1 MILRMS
7 LICLLVTGT
16 ILSGDQRS
24 RIRRPQLRVRPD
36 TGPARDTQPDTL
48 EKQARQLSRERSR
61 IRRPQR
67 RQRPVENSFADEDDD
82 TTLSRFAGSRGRPDP
97 EEDERPRF
105 VPSSDRDP
113 DRFSRN
119 RGGSSS
125 SSSFSNSISS
135 ASSASKDSDYKLVC
149 YYTNWSQYRPKI
161 GKFLPE
167 DIDPFLCTHVI
178 FAFGWLKNGKL
189 ASFEE
194 NDETGGGKVG
204 LYDRVTG
211 LKGKNP
217 NLKVLLAIGGWSFG
231 TAKFKEVAKSRFS
244 RQTFVFSAVEF
255 LRENNFDGLDMDWEY
270 PKSSDKES
278 FSSLLTELRQAF
290 EYEAEESR
298 KPRLLL
304 SAAVPVGPDNVRGGY
319 DVPTVAKA
327 LDFVN
332 LMVRLPE
339 VLMETFTPVLFS
351 RPMIST
357 VSGRARLVTTRHST
371 PRHQTQSGENN
382 CPLTL
387 RPRCG
392 PGWEHRKKNL
402 LSACRHMAGH
412 SLSQTGVSTL
422 STRPPAAAAR
432 PGSLPGRPGSSP
444 TTRSVICSSV
454 APTTFGT
461 MR

>member
-7 LICLLVTGT
+7 LICLMVTGT
-16 ILSGDQRS
+16 ILTQEQRS
-24 RIRRPQLRVRPD
+24 RIRRPKLRVRPD
-36 TGPARDTQPDTL
+36 AGPARDIDTDIETEAG

-67 RQRPVENSFADEDDD
+67 RKPVENSFANDDDD

-97 EEDERPRF
+97 EEEEERPRF
-105 VPSSDRDP
+105 VPSNGGAKNFDRDP

-135 ASSASKDSDYKLVC
+135 ASSNNKDTDYKLVC
-149 YYTNWSQYRPKI
+149 YYTNWSQYRPKL

-204 LYDRVTG
+204 LYDRVVG
-211 LKGKNP
+211 LKGINP
-217 NLKVLLAIGGWSFG
+217 KLKVLLAIGGWSFG

-290 EYEAEESR
+290 EYEAEESG

-332 LMVRLPE
+332 LMVKR
-339 VLMETFTPVLFS
+339 F
-351 RPMIST
+351 
-357 VSGRARLVTTRHST
+357 
-371 PRHQTQSGENN
+371 
-382 CPLTL
+382 
-387 RPRCG
+387 
-392 PGWEHRKKNL
+392 
-402 LSACRHMAGH
+402 LSF
-412 SLSQTGVSTL
+412 L
-422 STRPPAAAAR
+422 
-432 PGSLPGRPGSSP
+432 
-444 TTRSVICSSV
+444 
-454 APTTFGT
+454 
-461 MR
+461 

>member
-1 MILRMS
+1 M
-7 LICLLVTGT
+7 VTGT
-16 ILSGDQRS
+16 ILSQEQRS
-24 RIRRPQLRVRPD
+24 RIRRPKLRVRPD
-36 TGPARDTQPDTL
+36 AGPARDTDTEIETESA

-67 RQRPVENSFADEDDD
+67 RKPVENSFDDGDD

-97 EEDERPRF
+97 DEEEERPRF
-105 VPSSDRDP
+105 VPSNGGAKNLDRDP

-119 RGGSSS
+119 RGGGSSS

-135 ASSASKDSDYKLVC
+135 AASSDYKLVC

-204 LYDRVTG
+204 LYDRVVG

-217 NLKVLLAIGGWSFG
+217 KLKVLLAIGGWSFG

-290 EYEAEESR
+290 EYEAEESG

-332 LMVRLPE
+332 LMVRLSNF
-339 VLMETFTPVLFS
+339 LITYFFTTILFA
-351 RPMIST
+351 RPMISM
-357 VSGRARLVTTRHST
+357 VNGRARLVTTHLSTRRHRT
-371 PRHQTQSGENN
+371 LSGENN

-392 PGWEHRKKNL
+392 LGWEHQKKNL

-422 STRPPAAAAR
+422 STHPPVAVA
-432 PGSLPGRPGSSP
+432 RPGSSP
-444 TTRSVICSSV
+444 GRRASSPTMRSATCCSAAQTTSGTTR
-454 APTTFGT
+454 
-461 MR
+461 